1 MSINLLLFSN
11 ADCEWRIVA
20 ANTSHIIQMVVE
32 DTSIEYHADCVYD
45 AAEVY
50 DGKLYAKLIANSH
63 LNGQACEI
71 FANASFK
78 HPC

>member
-1 MSINLLLFSN
+1 MYCKDWYMSFFLIFSN

-50 DGKLYAKLIANSH
+50 DGKLYTYTTDYSITMQH
-63 LNGQACEI
+63 
-71 FANASFK
+71 
-78 HPC
+78 

>member
-1 MSINLLLFSN
+1 MSINLLIFSN

-50 DGKLYAKLIANSH
+50 DGKLYTLSKKEGKDQKLLKYYHAIAS
-63 LNGQACEI
+63 
-71 FANASFK
+71 K
-78 HPC
+78 